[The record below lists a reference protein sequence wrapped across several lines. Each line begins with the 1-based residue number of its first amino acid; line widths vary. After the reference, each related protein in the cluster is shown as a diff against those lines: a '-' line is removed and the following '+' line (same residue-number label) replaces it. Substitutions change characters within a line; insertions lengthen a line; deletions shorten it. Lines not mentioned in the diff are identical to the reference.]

1 MDVVLVT
8 KNGMVKRTSVE
19 EFRLQ
24 GRGGGGVAAMSLAE
38 GDAIVGAA
46 ALDKASAV
54 MVVTKKGT
62 AIRFS
67 VDDIRQMGRGA
78 RRAPARSVSRTA
90 TRSSGS
96 SPCNLLAGLAGVV
109 EGDPLH
115 GAATYR
121 ALSARS
127 LLGTL

>member
-8 KNGMVKRTSVE
+8 KNGMVKRTSAD

-46 ALDKASAV
+46 PLSNASSV
-54 MVVTKKGT
+54 MVITKRGT

-67 VDDIRQMGRGA
+67 TDDIRQMGRGA
-78 RRAPARSVSRTA
+78 QGTRAIRLQDGDEVIAVVS
-90 TRSSGS
+90 
-96 SPCNLLAGLAGVV
+96 L
-109 EGDPLH
+109 
-115 GAATYR
+115 
-121 ALSARS
+121 
-127 LLGTL
+127 